1 MALKRVVDTG
11 ILSMW
16 FDCSYLSVCIGE
28 VHYNWFASIFRLY
41 QMVRIL
47 KRSPLMSVV
56 NSFLV
61 DSPLPSNINYWYNAG
76 SILGLCLIIQIV
88 SGIILAMFYT
98 SDISLAFESVEYI
111 VRDVNRG

>member
-1 MALKRVVDTG
+1 M
-11 ILSMW
+11 
-16 FDCSYLSVCIGE
+16 
-28 VHYNWFASIFRLY
+28 SI
-41 QMVRIL
+41 
-47 KRSPLMSVV
+47 V

-111 VRDVNRG
+111 VRDVNRGWLLRYVHANGASLMFIFLYLHVGRGLYYGSYSYPKVTVWVIGVVMFL